1 MRTFARDLA
10 KLPLLGLLA
19 FAAACGGDKKT
30 DQSAAPAGNNEA
42 TSAAPAAPAT
52 APAAAPATA
61 GKTIEVK
68 MLTTNG
74 GAAGK
79 FEPAEITAKVGD
91 VLHFTTDG
99 VTQHNVDFP
108 AADNPAGVQLPA
120 PSAYLAA
127 GGSYDVPVTMA
138 AGTYHFQCDPHAPM
152 GMKGVLTVTQ

>member
-1 MRTFARDLA
+1 MRTFTRDLA

-30 DQSAAPAGNNEA
+30 DESAAPAGNNEA
-42 TSAAPAAPAT
+42 TPAAATTPAT
-52 APAAAPATA
+52 APAAAPAAA
-61 GKTIEVK
+61 GKTIEIK
-68 MLTTNG
+68 MVTTNG
-74 GAAGK
+74 GASGK

-108 AADNPAGVQLPA
+108 APDNPAGAQLPA
-120 PSAYLAA
+120 VSGYLSA
-127 GGSYDVPVTMA
+127 GGSHDVPVTMA
-138 AGTYHFQCDPHAPM
+138 PGTYHFQCDPHAPM